1 MISSSRSWPG
11 DWGHSWMSRLQ
22 TTGRHIT
29 GGKSVWNVFTS
40 QKWSSLTAHAH
51 VIISID
57 LSQVPLARLQTL
69 WTINEQKNNP
79 VLCSVCI
86 KKLRSYAHKNKVN
99 SLKSCLDRSSV
110 SPWRPRPP
118 TPPNTRIEYMW
129 LSGRSKGLCQQR
141 NGAELVFEYNLSV
154 TDLIE
159 VPYSHLRSDT
169 IPKIIRAV
177 SQGSEASC
185 KNLKRTE
192 NSFHLMTPRYSRE
205 KQKYQQGTL
214 NNCCEFLPRGC
225 QQKL

>member
-1 MISSSRSWPG
+1 M
-11 DWGHSWMSRLQ
+11 
-22 TTGRHIT
+22 
-29 GGKSVWNVFTS
+29 
-40 QKWSSLTAHAH
+40 
-51 VIISID
+51 
-57 LSQVPLARLQTL
+57 
-69 WTINEQKNNP
+69 
-79 VLCSVCI
+79 
-86 KKLRSYAHKNKVN
+86 
-99 SLKSCLDRSSV
+99 
-110 SPWRPRPP
+110 
-118 TPPNTRIEYMW
+118 
-129 LSGRSKGLCQQR
+129 
-141 NGAELVFEYNLSV
+141 FEYNLSV

-225 QQKL
+225 QQKLYYFVICLSGLPPVSLGLNADTSDGVVMRSKEIEIPLEKVQVIMNSMKLVPMKKIIVMWMSLRQMRSRHCSVQLVPVSSSSPLWTIHYNSHIQAHPGLDYSLLTQIH